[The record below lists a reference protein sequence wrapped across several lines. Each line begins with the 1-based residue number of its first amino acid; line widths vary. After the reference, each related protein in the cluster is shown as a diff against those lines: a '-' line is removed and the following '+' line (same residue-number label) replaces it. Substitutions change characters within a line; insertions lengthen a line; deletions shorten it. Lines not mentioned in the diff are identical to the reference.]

1 MADDRR
7 APNSMTRFQEKVF
20 QHEPALSG
28 LQWGIAAKARKF
40 AINSDVLSLNVHNLI
55 ECATT
60 CAIKPGCRPH
70 TELLEHISAVFLPPF
85 AGQSQLPKRH
95 GDNE

>member
-1 MADDRR
+1 MADDR
-7 APNSMTRFQEKVF
+7 RFQEKVF

-28 LQWGIAAKARKF
+28 LQWGTAAKARKF
-40 AINSDVLSLNVHNLI
+40 AINSDIFSLNVHNLI

-60 CAIKPGCRPH
+60 CAIKPRCRPH
-70 TELLEHISAVFLPPF
+70 TELLEHISAVSYCHLR
-85 AGQSQLPKRH
+85 GNHNCQNGI